1 MTTFYLIRHGSND
14 FFSHTL
20 VGRTP
25 GIHLN
30 EAGKREAAGL
40 ATSLAGEQIQK
51 ILTSP
56 LERCRET
63 AAPLAAKVQL
73 PEEISNAL
81 LEADFGDWTGK
92 KFKELDAREDWRR
105 WNTFRSGNRA
115 PNGESMLEIQ
125 QRMVGLI
132 LELHRDFRDR
142 RIALFSHGDPLR
154 AAVVYFLGAPLE
166 YIRRIELS
174 PASVTILQLGDWDA
188 QFQCLNM
195 RFGHSPLIP

>member
-25 GIHLN
+25 GIRLN
-30 EAGKREAAGL
+30 DAGKREAAELATGL
-40 ATSLAGEQIQK
+40 ANENIQK

-63 AAPLAAKVQL
+63 AAPLAAKLQL
-73 PEEISNAL
+73 QEEISQSL
-81 LEADFGDWTGK
+81 LEANFGNWTGR
-92 KFKELDAREDWRR
+92 KFKELDAREDWQR
-105 WNTFRSGNRA
+105 WNTFRSGHRA

-125 QRMVGLI
+125 QRMIGLI
-132 LELHRDFRDR
+132 MELHRDFREQ

-188 QFQCLNM
+188 QFQCINM
-195 RFGHSPLIP
+195 RLGHSPLLP